1 MALKER
7 VLDYDYMRGMRGPI
21 TIRFDGDD
29 LVKLPCHCDYDP
41 ALRSVE
47 GNQVMLVRKIEIKKP
62 DGSWE
67 LYPSATWLDGVESEN
82 QLRSKAFLKKTN
94 DEGFDVMASTDG
106 VPDGELL
113 VAARKAG
120 IYTETIDG

>member
-7 VLDYDYMRGMRGPI
+7 EVNDILRGGGKKI

-29 LVKLPCHCDYDP
+29 LVKLPCNCKYDP
-41 ALRSVE
+41 ALCE
-47 GNQVMLVRKIEIKKP
+47 KDGNKVLLVKKIEIKNP
-62 DGSWE
+62 DGSWSP
-67 LYPSATWLDGVESEN
+67 YPSATWLDGVEDEE
-82 QLRSKAFLKKTN
+82 QLVSRVLIKKTN
-94 DEGFDVMASTDG
+94 EEGFDVMSSAQG

-113 VAARKAG
+113 LAAEKAG